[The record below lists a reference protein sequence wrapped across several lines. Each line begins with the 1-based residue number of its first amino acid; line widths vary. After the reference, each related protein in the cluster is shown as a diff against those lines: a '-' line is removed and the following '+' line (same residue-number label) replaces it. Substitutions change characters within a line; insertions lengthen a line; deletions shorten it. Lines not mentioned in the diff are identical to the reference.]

1 MPSVRALRRTDAP
14 LDYSKLSSKCAG
26 CSSSRKASNGASE
39 PLALQTDTAFLFEIR
54 IIPVNFF
61 FLSQF
66 WNFPDIKNVFPAF
79 QNHFQNLYNKFM
91 KWLQGVLT
99 IGTFAVLYLFEKRQP
114 LREQIE
120 QKEIQTTRDL
130 AIAAA
135 AGAAITL
142 FEKPVTDRLTKFVE
156 EKRFGLVKIWRLPK
170 FLETAISVIL
180 LDYTLYIWH
189 YLTHKLPFLWRFHK
203 IHHADLDLTAST
215 AIRFHFGEMTISV
228 LFRAGQVLL
237 IGVSPNAL
245 QIWQGLL
252 FLSILFHHSN
262 VRLPKEFEEKLEKL
276 IVTPRLHGIHHS
288 IEKDEMDSNWSSG
301 LSIWDFLHGTFRSD
315 IPQNKIIIGVKG
327 FDEESDVTIGK
338 MLIEPF
344 TNQEDKISNYDLQ
357 Y

>member
-1 MPSVRALRRTDAP
+1 M
-14 LDYSKLSSKCAG
+14 Y
-26 CSSSRKASNGASE
+26 
-39 PLALQTDTAFLFEIR
+39 I
-54 IIPVNFF
+54 
-61 FLSQF
+61 
-66 WNFPDIKNVFPAF
+66 
-79 QNHFQNLYNKFM
+79 
-91 KWLQGVLT
+91 
-99 IGTFAVLYLFEKRQP
+99 FEKRRP

-135 AGAAITL
+135 AGLAVNFL
-142 FEKPVTDRLTKFVE
+142 EKPVTDKLTKFVE
-156 EKRFGLVKIWRLPK
+156 EKRFGLLKIFHLPK
-170 FLETAISVIL
+170 FLETALAVIL

-189 YLTHKLPFLWRFHK
+189 VLTHKSPFLWRFHK
-203 IHHADLDLTAST
+203 VHHIDLDLTAST
-215 AIRFHFGEMTISV
+215 AFRFHFGEMTISV

-252 FLSILFHHSN
+252 FLSVLFHHSN
-262 VRLPKEFEEKLEKL
+262 VRLPKEFEEKLEKI

-301 LSIWDFLHGTFRSD
+301 LSIWDYLHGTFRND
-315 IPQNKIIIGVKG
+315 VPQNEITIGVKG
-327 FDEESDVTIGK
+327 FDEIEEVTIGK

-344 TNQEDKISNYDLQ
+344 TNQESRVSNYKLQ